1 MSLLP
6 GSNVKIPS
14 QNRNQ
19 NTLKDTPTF
28 IKRSYA
34 NVLVNKN
41 ERIINCTNETKAVE
55 ETRIDERNII
65 DNRAQRKKNKAKR
78 KENKDGNLEKMELK
92 KNVFS
97 ISRGGRE

>member
-1 MSLLP
+1 M
-6 GSNVKIPS
+6 
-14 QNRNQ
+14 
-19 NTLKDTPTF
+19 
-28 IKRSYA
+28 
-34 NVLVNKN
+34 LVNEN
-41 ERIINCTNETKAVE
+41 ERIINCANETKAVE

-97 ISRGGRE
+97 ISRGGTE

>member
-1 MSLLP
+1 M
-6 GSNVKIPS
+6 
-14 QNRNQ
+14 
-19 NTLKDTPTF
+19 
-28 IKRSYA
+28 
-34 NVLVNKN
+34 
-41 ERIINCTNETKAVE
+41 E

-97 ISRGGRE
+97 ISRGGTE